1 MVGADAFDFW
11 LGRWEVT
18 WGDGARGTNEITKV
32 LDDSVVLERFDG
44 RPGTDLVGMSV
55 SVYDAQDDL
64 WRQTWVDSQSGY
76 LRFEG
81 NAHDGVMELRG
92 EHRGEARRMVWRE
105 LEERSLTWLW
115 QRSADGGSSWET
127 LWELAYSRLE

>member
-1 MVGADAFDFW
+1 MSAEAFDFW
-11 LGRWEVT
+11 LGRWKVV
-18 WGDGARGTNEITKV
+18 WGEDSRGTNS
-32 LDDSVVLERFDG
+32 DDE
-44 RPGTDLVGMSV
+44 
-55 SVYDAQDDL
+55 L
-64 WRQTWVDSQSGY
+64 WRQTWVDSQGSY

-92 EHRGEARRMVWRE
+92 EHRGEPRRMVWRDV
-105 LEERSLTWLW
+105 ERGSLTWLW